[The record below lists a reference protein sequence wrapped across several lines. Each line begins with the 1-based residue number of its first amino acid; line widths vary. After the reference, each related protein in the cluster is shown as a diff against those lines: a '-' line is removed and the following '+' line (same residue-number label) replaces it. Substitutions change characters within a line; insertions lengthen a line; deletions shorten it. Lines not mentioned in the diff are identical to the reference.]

1 MRACPN
7 TLWHLYSL
15 LLSYAFRESVDGTFL
30 HTRSDGSLYNLARL
44 RAKTKV
50 RKVLIREMLFADDAA
65 LTAHSETA
73 LQRQVDCF
81 AHACAEF
88 GLTISI
94 KKTEVLGQNVSN
106 IPVIKLGN
114 STLKVVD
121 EFTYLGST
129 ISNSLSLDSELNRRI
144 GKAASAMA
152 RLSARVWENRM
163 LTTNTKMQVY
173 QACVLST
180 LLYGSEAWTL
190 YSHQE
195 CRLNTFHLRSLR
207 KILGIKW
214 QDHIPNTS
222 VLELAGIQS
231 MYAILSQRR
240 LRWLGHVKRMDD
252 GRIPKDIL
260 YGELATG
267 SRRTGRPILRYKD
280 TCKRDMKSGCI
291 DPTNWEALAADR
303 SKWRAA
309 VRTAVRHREE
319 QRGEQWEEKRKR
331 RHHRGIPL
339 PGNSTSFSGFTC
351 STCNRA
357 CGSRIG
363 LFSHSKRCN
372 FNSV

>member
-1 MRACPN
+1 
-7 TLWHLYSL
+7 
-15 LLSYAFRESVDGTFL
+15 
-30 HTRSDGSLYNLARL
+30 
-44 RAKTKV
+44 
-50 RKVLIREMLFADDAA
+50 
-65 LTAHSETA
+65 
-73 LQRQVDCF
+73 
-81 AHACAEF
+81 
-88 GLTISI
+88 
-94 KKTEVLGQNVSN
+94 
-106 IPVIKLGN
+106 
-114 STLKVVD
+114 
-121 EFTYLGST
+121 
-129 ISNSLSLDSELNRRI
+129 
-144 GKAASAMA
+144 MA

-173 QACVLST
+173 QACVLRT

-214 QDHIPNTS
+214 QDQIPNSS

-240 LRWLGHVKRMDD
+240 LRWLGHVRRMDD

-309 VRTAVRHREE
+309 VRTAVSHREE

-339 PGNSTSFSGFTC
+339 LDNSTSFSGFTC
-351 STCNRA
+351 SSCNRA

-363 LFSHSKRCN
+363 LFSHSKRKVWKN
-372 FNSV
+372 GLNSKRVGLP

>member
-1 MRACPN
+1 M
-7 TLWHLYSL
+7 
-15 LLSYAFRESVDGTFL
+15 
-30 HTRSDGSLYNLARL
+30 
-44 RAKTKV
+44 
-50 RKVLIREMLFADDAA
+50 
-65 LTAHSETA
+65 
-73 LQRQVDCF
+73 
-81 AHACAEF
+81 
-88 GLTISI
+88 
-94 KKTEVLGQNVSN
+94 LGQNVSN

-240 LRWLGHVKRMDD
+240 LRWLGHVRRMDD

-331 RHHRGIPL
+331 RHHRGITL
-339 PGNSTSFSGFTC
+339 PDNSTSFSGFTC
-351 STCNRA
+351 KNQL
-357 CGSRIG
+357 IQP
-363 LFSHSKRCN
+363 L
-372 FNSV
+372 